1 MEILAV
7 GGTVKLDFTEA
18 VITAPTLQI
27 KAAVRGGSLLLVTRP
42 GIEVDADDVA
52 LRGGTVKVRA
62 DTGSKQPVILRI
74 EVSGE
79 AEGGSIE
86 ARPPRRTLWRWL
98 RKPRSPYGQ

>member
-1 MEILAV
+1 MTGGLSPAGDGPPAGTGPELRASHQDRDRAVEI
-7 GGTVKLDFTEA
+7 
-18 VITAPTLQI
+18 
-27 KAAVRGGSLLLVTRP
+27 LLLVTRP
-42 GIEVDADDVA
+42 GIEVSADDVA
-52 LRGGTVKVRA
+52 LRGSSVKVRP
-62 DTGSKQPVILRI
+62 DTSSEWPVILRI